1 MFFKKVLLNFFICS
15 AFSLIYERGQY
26 IDTDKISVYRSNG
39 IVKNLIINGV
49 ISKPKPFFA
58 RLHIGSAFCGASILT
73 DRFVLTASHCVS
85 VLFFVKPENLYL
97 EVGDFTN
104 PSSIRRRY
112 DIDDF
117 FVPDM
122 QWNEAESIL
131 ALVKTSTSIDNWNNM
146 YLPINVMS
154 VTRLGSCG
162 MGSVSTQPNNLL
174 MPTKLQE

>member
-85 VLFFVKPENLYL
+85 VLFFVKREYIFGHVN
-97 EVGDFTN
+97 N
-104 PSSIRRRY
+104 
-112 DIDDF
+112 
-117 FVPDM
+117 
-122 QWNEAESIL
+122 AE
-131 ALVKTSTSIDNWNNM
+131 
-146 YLPINVMS
+146 
-154 VTRLGSCG
+154 
-162 MGSVSTQPNNLL
+162 
-174 MPTKLQE
+174 